1 MVAETRAS
9 STVRMA
15 IRDRWESVVERI
27 AACELWKISLQV
39 E

>member
-1 MVAETRAS
+1 MAEARAS

-15 IRDRWESVVERI
+15 MRALWESVVERI
-27 AACELWKISLQV
+27 AACELWKMSLQV